1 MANFA
6 THEEVEVDKPLVE
19 VLEGITQ
26 RDHPGTLAGF
36 DELLKKSLTK
46 LLKEAVKKL
55 VHEFDEAGEIS
66 QKDMLAYLGGAGTML
81 PLKGGSRGYATCPR
95 IDHLPAKSHEFLTRF
110 IDAAGA
116 ETDTYA
122 FIANFRA
129 IRIPLGEHG
138 CLIFNPTSSKDMSAF
153 DDTVM
158 TGWKEG
164 YRCVFR

>member
-6 THEEVEVDKPLVE
+6 THEEMEVDKPLVE

-26 RDHPGTLAGF
+26 RDHRGTFAGF
-36 DELLKKSLTK
+36 DELLKNSLTK
-46 LLKEAVKKL
+46 LLKTAVKNRKQ
-55 VHEFDEAGEIS
+55 EFDEDGEIS
-66 QKDMLAYLGGAGTML
+66 QKDMLTYLGGAGIML
-81 PLKGGSRGYATCPR
+81 PLKGRFRVYATCPQ
-95 IDHLPAKSHEFLTRF
+95 ISLLPEKSHEFLTRF

-116 ETDTYA
+116 ETDTYE
-122 FIANFRA
+122 FIANFQA

-138 CLIFNPTSSKDMSAF
+138 CLIFNPTSSKDVSAF